1 MTITLQAIKAE
12 HSKVAEMIAAFEKQ
26 AVSEYRVAGGTIQ
39 LNPGERYAGLIL
51 GKDGEPD
58 HHLIL
63 LPGDEAELN
72 WDDAKKWAKEQGGE
86 LPSHREQSLLY
97 ANLKEEFQ
105 GTWYWS
111 GVAHERE
118 SGWAWCQHFSSGN
131 QGSTRQSRE
140 LRARAVRRLILL

>member
-12 HSKVAEMIAAFEKQ
+12 HNKVAEMIAAFEKQ
-26 AVSEYRVAGGTIQ
+26 ATSEYRVAGGTIQ

-58 HHLIL
+58 HHVIL

-72 WDDAKKWAKEQGGE
+72 WDDAKKWAKDQGGE
-86 LPSHREQSLLY
+86 LPSRREQSLLY

-111 GVAHERE
+111 SEAHERE
-118 SGWAWCQHFSSGN
+118 SGWAWYQVFNGGY
-131 QGSTRQSRE
+131 QDITRQGPE

>member
-1 MTITLQAIKAE
+1 MTPTLEAVEAKHAEITAMIEAIRKA
-12 HSKVAEMIAAFEKQ
+12 AAR
-26 AVSEYRVAGGTIQ
+26 EYKVAGGTIQ
-39 LNPGERYAGLIL
+39 LNPGEQYAGLIL

-86 LPSHREQSLLY
+86 LPTRREQSLLY
-97 ANLKEEFQ
+97 ANLKDEFQ
-105 GTWYWS
+105 GAWYWS
-111 GVAHERE
+111 GEAHERE
-118 SGWAWCQHFSSGN
+118 SGWAWYQTFYDGY
-131 QGSTRQSRE
+131 QGYHQQDDE

>member
-12 HSKVAEMIAAFEKQ
+12 HNKVAEMIAAFEKQ
-26 AVSEYRVAGGTIQ
+26 ATSEYRVAGGTIQ

-58 HHLIL
+58 HHVIL

-72 WDDAKKWAKEQGGE
+72 WDDAKKWAKDQGGE
-86 LPSHREQSLLY
+86 LPSRREQSLLY

-111 GVAHERE
+111 SEAHERE
-118 SGWAWCQHFSSGN
+118 SGWAWYQVFNGGY
-131 QGSTRQSRE
+131 QDITRQGHE

>member
-12 HSKVAEMIAAFEKQ
+12 HNKVAEMIAAFEKQ
-26 AVSEYRVAGGTIQ
+26 ATSEYRVAGGTIQ
-39 LNPGERYAGLIL
+39 LNHGERYAGLIL

-86 LPSHREQSLLY
+86 LPTRREQSLLY
-97 ANLKEEFQ
+97 ANLKDEFQ

-111 GVAHERE
+111 SEAHERE
-118 SGWAWCQHFSSGN
+118 SGWAWSQFFLNGYQTN
-131 QGSTRQSRE
+131 YLQLNE

>member
-1 MTITLQAIKAE
+1 MTPTLEAVEAKHAEITAMIEAIRKA
-12 HSKVAEMIAAFEKQ
+12 AAR
-26 AVSEYRVAGGTIQ
+26 EYKVAGGTIQ
-39 LNPGERYAGLIL
+39 LNHGEQYAGLIL

-86 LPSHREQSLLY
+86 LPTRREQSLLY
-97 ANLKEEFQ
+97 ANLKDEFQ
-105 GTWYWS
+105 GAWYWS
-111 GVAHERE
+111 GEAHQRE
-118 SGWAWCQHFSSGN
+118 SGWAWCQYFGYGTQSHL
-131 QGSTRQSRE
+131 RQDTE